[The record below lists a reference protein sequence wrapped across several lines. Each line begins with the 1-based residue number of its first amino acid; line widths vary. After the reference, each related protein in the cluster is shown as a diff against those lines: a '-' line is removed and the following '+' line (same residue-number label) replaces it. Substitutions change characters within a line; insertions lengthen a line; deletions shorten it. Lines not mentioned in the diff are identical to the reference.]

1 MKALFWLLIVG
12 SCIGIIAGIVMMLH
26 NMCGLSVCASI
37 FVTISIYIVSILM
50 FLLVLYFEDM
60 YYNNRKNG
68 VDKGK
73 KM

>member
-12 SCIGIIAGIVMMLH
+12 SCIGIIVGIVIMLH
-26 NMCGLSVCASI
+26 NVWGLSVCASI